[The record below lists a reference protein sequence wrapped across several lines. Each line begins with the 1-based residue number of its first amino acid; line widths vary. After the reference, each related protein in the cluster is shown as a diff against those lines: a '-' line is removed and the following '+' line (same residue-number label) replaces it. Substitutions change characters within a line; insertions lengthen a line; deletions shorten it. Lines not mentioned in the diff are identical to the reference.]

1 PTTQPAP
8 ADHPVEHPAE
18 GIPMQISLRSQMIAG
33 VAAVAATAVAIT
45 PITQPDLATMQ
56 RLSSSVELSAIANP
70 VSALSDTFGY
80 AVATLTDQVGLL
92 DPEELF
98 WPDSFYSSDFSTL
111 YAPGYFGWVPDLAN
125 QFSFGGI
132 SALVN
137 NLSGYT
143 YAGVSAPL
151 AVVSGIATAAFNA
164 PFAVVTAAQL
174 ALAGDIPGAIAELQT
189 QIIDPIQFG
198 LETALASVGYLL
210 NNALA
215 NVQTVVFDAVPRLIN
230 GLTSAVVGGVAYLV
244 TDLIGTVS
252 TIVTDISTGDIEGA
266 WNAAIDGLLGGDGTL
281 GNVVSLTIGIGIT
294 EFIDYDEGP
303 VLTVTNP
310 SLRSVLTSEGQ
321 RLGDFSANGEGGI
334 LNDPFFPPEPPVT
347 APAAAQPA
355 VEAGVEAAVVAES
368 QPSQAEV
375 AQVTVDRPSPGASAP
390 TGTDAAADSAG
401 SKSTASGAD
410 AAGSGDDASADA
422 TAGPAAPA
430 AADAAGPQATGSDSG
445 AAEKPAKQ
453 RSART
458 AAKASQASRAAA
470 AEG

>member
-1 PTTQPAP
+1 
-8 ADHPVEHPAE
+8 
-18 GIPMQISLRSQMIAG
+18 MQISLRSQMIAG

-56 RLSSSVELSAIANP
+56 RLSSSFDLTGIANP
-70 VSALSDTFGY
+70 VSALTGTLDY
-80 AVATLTDQVGLL
+80 AVQSLANQIDLL
-92 DPEELF
+92 PPEELF

-125 QFSFGGI
+125 QFSFGAI

-230 GLTSAVVGGVAYLV
+230 GLTSAVVGGAAYLV
-244 TDLIGTVS
+244 TGLIGTVS
-252 TIVTDISTGDIEGA
+252 TIVTDISTGNIEGA
-266 WNAAIDGLLGGDGTL
+266 WNAAIDGILGPDGTL
-281 GNVVSLTIGIGIT
+281 GNVVALTIGIGIT
-294 EFIDYDEGP
+294 EFIDYEEGP

-375 AQVTVDRPSPGASAP
+375 NEVTEVTVARPSPGASAP